1 MYIMII
7 KHGLNFSNWQ
17 KALLINLRTDTTIS
31 YKSFQN
37 TKREKLLKPKIDM
50 IEIKIY
56 QKNNFPK
63 LMQKQRE
70 VREKKV

>member
-17 KALLINLRTDTTIS
+17 KALIINLRTDFTTIS

-50 IEIKIY
+50 IEIQIY
-56 QKNNFPK
+56 QKKNIPK
-63 LMQKQRE
+63 LMKNKER
-70 VREKKV
+70 

>member
-17 KALLINLRTDTTIS
+17 KALIINLRTDFTTIS

-50 IEIKIY
+50 IEIQIY
-56 QKNNFPK
+56 QK
-63 LMQKQRE
+63 
-70 VREKKV
+70 KKTFLN